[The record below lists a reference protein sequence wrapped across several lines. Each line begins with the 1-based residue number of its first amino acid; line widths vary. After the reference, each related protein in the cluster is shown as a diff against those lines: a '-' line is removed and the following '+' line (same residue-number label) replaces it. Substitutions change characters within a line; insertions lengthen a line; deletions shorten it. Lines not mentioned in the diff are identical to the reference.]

1 MKTLIEITPTI
12 EWKDGKVSLIDQTK
26 LPMEEK
32 YIETDDYRVICDAI
46 YRLAI
51 RGAPAIGVAG
61 AYACVLAANEIEVTE
76 LSDFVNRYLQK
87 ADEIGSTRPTAV
99 NLMWAVKQMKGKAIS
114 LSGNVTDLKIALL
127 DLAQEIRDDDID
139 RCHNLGLHGANLI
152 PNKSNVMT
160 ICNTGGLATSGI
172 GTALGVIQYAHAQG
186 KDLKVHVCETRPLL
200 QGSRLNTWELKRT
213 KTPFTLMTDSMAAT
227 TMKKIDIDGVFVGA
241 DRIASNGDT
250 ANKIGTYSLAVL
262 AKHHEVPFYV
272 AAPLST
278 VDYEIESGVD
288 IPVEERSPDE
298 VTRIKGMQF
307 TIEDIDVTTPA
318 FDVTPAELIH
328 GIITE
333 KGVARYPYKE
343 SLEQQRNAN

>member
-32 YIETDDYRVICDAI
+32 YIETDDYKVICDAI

-114 LSGNVTDLKIALL
+114 FSGNVTDLKIALL

-288 IPVEERSPDE
+288 IPVEERSPNE

>member
-32 YIETDDYRVICDAI
+32 YIETDDYKVICDAI

-99 NLMWAVKQMKGKAIS
+99 NLMWAVKQMKDQAIGF
-114 LSGNVTDLKIALL
+114 SGNVADLKIALL
-127 DLAQEIRDDDID
+127 DLAQEIRNDDID

-262 AKHHEVPFYV
+262 AKHHDVPFYV

-288 IPVEERSPDE
+288 IPVEERSPNE

-318 FDVTPAELIH
+318 FDVTPAELIQ

-333 KGVARYPYKE
+333 RGIARYPYKE
-343 SLEQQRNAN
+343 SLEDQRNAD